1 MVAVRHALP
10 ARRIAA
16 ENGKEDLS
24 QLPATLRGA
33 ACPCPQARGPGELPS
48 PFSHNCMLRSMRS
61 ADDVSHLTW

>member
-1 MVAVRHALP
+1 MVAVRPALP

-33 ACPCPQARGPGELPS
+33 ACCLSLPTGPWS
-48 PFSHNCMLRSMRS
+48 RRTT
-61 ADDVSHLTW
+61 LTVFAQLHVAQHALG